1 MLRQG
6 VFLDVH
12 TLMQN
17 WTPWPA
23 GRPECFISSPS
34 LVFAFGHYLDNRQR
48 VVASWKS
55 VCLLMYPLL
64 CLTITLPSYPA
75 PFKHPN
81 YVWEICSLMDLA
93 LSGQHPENSRLR
105 LLCNRDTGGWTWLAS
120 QSSAPESLV
129 CKQATWGDKPGGGHV
144 GGLGGSRGIQQPGAA
159 SPGGSSVF
167 TGNSNSFNFLVR
179 PVQIHNLG
187 WFLLCLDSSPQ
198 SRELPNFLIIKS
210 FSKYSAIMGLCCFQL
225 KIWTERATSISKG
238 GTGTNQC

>member
-12 TLMQN
+12 TLMQTR
-17 WTPWPA
+17 TPWPA

-93 LSGQHPENSRLR
+93 LSGQHPENLRLR
-105 LLCNRDTGGWTWLAS
+105 LLCNRIQAIGLDLPVSQVLLNLWFVNKQSEETSLGEAMLVALVAAEAS
-120 QSSAPESLV
+120 NNQ
-129 CKQATWGDKPGGGHV
+129 G
-144 GGLGGSRGIQQPGAA
+144 QPA
-159 SPGGSSVF
+159 
-167 TGNSNSFNFLVR
+167 
-179 PVQIHNLG
+179 
-187 WFLLCLDSSPQ
+187 
-198 SRELPNFLIIKS
+198 REVPRCS
-210 FSKYSAIMGLCCFQL
+210 
-225 KIWTERATSISKG
+225 RATATVSISLSG
-238 GTGTNQC
+238 PFRFTIWDGSYYV